1 MRGEIVEDDVDLLAF
16 RLGADDLLKER
27 DELRA
32 RMAAD
37 GLTHDLARANLKCRQ
52 QAESPVTVVFESV
65 PLGPPWREGQHRV
78 KAIQG
83 LDLALFID
91 AEDGCVL
98 RRIQVEADDVSGL
111 GLEIGVIRSHVA
123 LYPVGFQSGVGPRSV
138 DPHVWNAK
146 MLREFARCPMGRP
159 VGRLASSG
167 LQDPSL
173 AARRE
178 HRPPAAAMPREKARE
193 SRFLEPAAPT
203 NYISAVTAE
212 GFLDALVALPIRK
225 QENRLGSA
233 SIVGPPA
240 SGSDLP
246 VEHFSL

>member
-1 MRGEIVEDDVDLLAF
+1 
-16 RLGADDLLKER
+16 
-27 DELRA
+27 
-32 RMAAD
+32 
-37 GLTHDLARANLKCRQ
+37 LARCAVWL
-52 QAESPVTVVFESV
+52 QA
-65 PLGPPWREGQHRV
+65 
-78 KAIQG
+78 
-83 LDLALFID
+83 
-91 AEDGCVL
+91 
-98 RRIQVEADDVSGL
+98 
-111 GLEIGVIRSHVA
+111 
-123 LYPVGFQSGVGPRSV
+123 GVGPRSMRP
-138 DPHVWNAK
+138 DVWNDK
-146 MLREFARCPMGRP
+146 MRREFARCPMGRH

-167 LQDPSL
+167 LQAPSL

-246 VEHFSL
+246 AEHSSLCRRQ